1 MESKTFLDFLPTN
14 FRHEKSFFIQNNL
27 TDFEKL
33 SNLSDLDINEIQRKS
48 SLCTWNN
55 LKKIRAIAIFKKEIG
70 ISRARLS
77 ILKAEWAYLNRPD
90 RLTELVDLNFDRLQ
104 LVPLRASNF
113 LEVDEINFL
122 NDPDLPEVVSLPVS
136 LTMRASSH
144 D

>member
-1 MESKTFLDFLPTN
+1 MRGFIYTLTFACLVGLAFWAYQENIKT
-14 FRHEKSFFIQNNL
+14 KSAIAH
-27 TDFEKL
+27 TEKL
-33 SNLSDLDINEIQRKS
+33 Q
-48 SLCTWNN
+48 
-55 LKKIRAIAIFKKEIG
+55 KEIG

-122 NDPDLPEVVSLPVS
+122 NDPDFHEVVSLPVS
-136 LTMRASSH
+136 LKMRASS
-144 D
+144 DD

>member
-1 MESKTFLDFLPTN
+1 MRSFIYALTFACLVGLAFWAYQENIKTKNAIAHT
-14 FRHEKSFFIQNNL
+14 
-27 TDFEKL
+27 EKL
-33 SNLSDLDINEIQRKS
+33 Q
-48 SLCTWNN
+48 
-55 LKKIRAIAIFKKEIG
+55 KEIG

-90 RLTELVDLNFDRLQ
+90 RLTELVDLNFGRLQ
-104 LVPLRASNF
+104 RVPLRASNF

>member
-1 MESKTFLDFLPTN
+1 MRSFIYTLTFACLVGLAFWAYQENIKTKN
-14 FRHEKSFFIQNNL
+14 AIAHN
-27 TDFEKL
+27 EKL
-33 SNLSDLDINEIQRKS
+33 Q
-48 SLCTWNN
+48 
-55 LKKIRAIAIFKKEIG
+55 KEIG

-113 LEVDEINFL
+113 SEVEEINFF
-122 NDPDLPEVVSLPVS
+122 NDPDLPEVVYLPVS
-136 LTMRASSH
+136 LTIRASFN